1 MIPAYYYLRDNSIFV
16 RKREILRD
24 MNRDMN
30 DINLSEQPSLMDE
43 LKKEFQFYL
52 LYRRYQKMRSG
63 EIPWEERFL
72 SIFTKSAV
80 RRSLKSLSARIVI
93 SWRRVVKRSLDLT
106 VSLLGI
112 IASAPLMML
121 IALAIKLDSR
131 GPVFFKQARVGMKG
145 KIFNM
150 YKFRTMHQDA
160 EAKTGP
166 VWAKENDP
174 RVTRVGLFL
183 RKAHLDELPQFFNVL
198 RSEMS
203 LVGPRPERPYFVQE
217 FRKIIPHYDRRLA
230 TKPGVTGLA
239 QIKRRYDET
248 IEDVKKK
255 VRYDVLYIR
264 KMCPVLD
271 IMVLAMTF
279 KSVVLGTGR

>member
-1 MIPAYYYLRDNSIFV
+1 MSN
-16 RKREILRD
+16 
-24 MNRDMN
+24 
-30 DINLSEQPSLMDE
+30 INLQEQPKLIDE
-43 LKKEFQFYL
+43 LKNEFQLYL
-52 LYRRYQKMRSG
+52 MYRKYQKMRAG

-72 SIFTKSAV
+72 SIFAKSALK
-80 RRSLKSLSARIVI
+80 RSVATISSRAVS

-106 VSLLGI
+106 VSLIGI
-112 IASAPLMML
+112 ALSSPLMVL
-121 IALAIKLDSR
+121 IAIGIKLDSR

-150 YKFRTMHQDA
+150 YKFRTMYRDA
-160 EAKTGP
+160 EVKTGP

-174 RVTRVGLFL
+174 RITRIGLFL
-183 RKAHLDELPQFFNVL
+183 RKTHLDELPQFFNVL
-198 RSEMS
+198 RGEMS

-217 FRKIIPHYDRRLA
+217 FRKIIPHYDRRLYA
-230 TKPGVTGLA
+230 KPGITGLA

-248 IEDVKKK
+248 IGDVKKK

-271 IMVLAMTF
+271 MMVLAMTF
-279 KSVVLGTGR
+279 RSVILGTGR

>member
-1 MIPAYYYLRDNSIFV
+1 
-16 RKREILRD
+16 
-24 MNRDMN
+24 MNH
-30 DINLSEQPSLMDE
+30 INNNATEQPSFAEE
-43 LKKEFQFYL
+43 LKSEFQLYL

-72 SIFTKSAV
+72 SAFAKSSL
-80 RRSLKSLSARIVI
+80 RRSLKTLSYRIVI
-93 SWRRVVKRSLDLT
+93 SWRRMVKRALDLT
-106 VSLLGI
+106 VSITGI
-112 IASAPLMML
+112 TVSAPVMVL

-150 YKFRTMHQDA
+150 YKFRTMCQDA

-166 VWAKENDP
+166 VWAKENDS
-174 RVTRVGLFL
+174 RITKIGLFL
-183 RKAHLDELPQFFNVL
+183 RKTHLDELPQFFNVL
-198 RSEMS
+198 TGEMS

>member
-1 MIPAYYYLRDNSIFV
+1 M
-16 RKREILRD
+16 K
-24 MNRDMN
+24 
-30 DINLSEQPSLMDE
+30 DINATEQPSLAEE
-43 LKKEFQFYL
+43 LKNEFQLYL

-63 EIPWEERFL
+63 GIPWEERFL
-72 SIFTKSAV
+72 SVFAKSAL
-80 RRSLKSLSARIVI
+80 RRSLKTLSYRIVI

-106 VSLLGI
+106 VSIIGI
-112 IASAPLMML
+112 VVSAPVMAL

-131 GPVFFKQARVGMKG
+131 GPVLFKQARVGMKG

-150 YKFRTMHQDA
+150 YKFRTMCQDA
-160 EAKTGP
+160 EVKTGP

-174 RVTRVGLFL
+174 RVTRMGSFL
-183 RKAHLDELPQFFNVL
+183 RKTHLDELPQFFNVL
-198 RSEMS
+198 TGEMS

-230 TKPGVTGLA
+230 AKPGVTGLA

>member
-1 MIPAYYYLRDNSIFV
+1 MS
-16 RKREILRD
+16 
-24 MNRDMN
+24 
-30 DINLSEQPSLMDE
+30 DINLTEVTEKESLMSE
-43 LKKEFQFYL
+43 LKQQARLFL

-63 EIPWEERFL
+63 ESLWEHRLL
-72 SIFTKSAV
+72 SAIEKVSI
-80 RRSLKSLSARIVI
+80 RRSFVMLRARLVL
-93 SWRRVVKRSLDLT
+93 SWRRMVKRTLDIVVSVVGITLT
-106 VSLLGI
+106 SPLLIGI
-112 IASAPLMML
+112 AAV
-121 IALAIKLDSR
+121 IKLTSK
-131 GPVFFKQARVGMKG
+131 GPVFFKQTRVGMRG

-150 YKFRTMHQDA
+150 YKFRTMIQDA

-174 RVTRVGLFL
+174 RVTAIGAFL
-183 RKAHLDELPQFFNVL
+183 RKTHLDELPQFINVL
-198 RSEMS
+198 HGEMS
-203 LVGPRPERPYFVQE
+203 LVGPRPVRPYFVQD
-217 FRKIIPHYDRRLA
+217 FRKVIPHYDRRLFA
-230 TKPGVTGLA
+230 KPGVTGLA

-271 IMVLAMTF
+271 LMVLAMTV